1 MVRLILAED
10 EFIIATDIQS
20 RLRGTGYDVVGIAA
34 TGEDA
39 IAQAGELRPDVV
51 LMDIVLKGEMDGI
64 DAAQQ
69 ITERFD
75 IPVIFLS
82 AHTDAGTVKRAAAT
96 ASYGFLV
103 KPFDE
108 LELRAA
114 IEMAIYKHKMEAK
127 ARESERRIRELTE
140 SLSEVIFETDMAGT
154 ITFINRA
161 GLNEF
166 GYTTEQVEGGMT
178 LYDFIPPDKHE
189 EIRETIAQAASDE
202 PSEWIE
208 LPGLRRDGSTFPVS
222 VRASLIVREGVPVGM
237 RGIAL
242 NVTEQK
248 RAEQK
253 LEESERRIR
262 ELTDSLPDIVFETDV
277 GGTFTF
283 LNHTGM
289 TSLGYTEDDLKNP
302 LTLEDV
308 IIPADHVRARENFR
322 KRLDGIAWE
331 WVEYTVLRK
340 DGSTFPTSI
349 RSTAIMRDGAVDG
362 LRGITV
368 DITERKRIEEELTHE
383 RDQAQ
388 LYLNT
393 ADVIMVA
400 LNREGRITLLNRKG
414 CELLGVTPEQAIGT
428 DWFETFLPED
438 VRTETWR
445 VFETLMAGDRETH
458 RYHENPVVTSSGEE
472 RVVAWHA
479 SLLYDDTGNVIGLIS
494 SGTDITER
502 ARADQKLRESERRIR
517 ELTDALPVVVYE
529 ADETGRITFVNAT
542 GFEMFGGTKEEFE
555 AGVSISQL
563 VIDADKERARTAFL
577 RRGRGE
583 DVGRTE
589 YTGLRKDGSTFPIS
603 VLGAPLRRDGAVVGV
618 RGIVVD
624 ITERKQAEE
633 KVKEHTHT
641 IEILNHI
648 MTAGT
653 RAASVES
660 FAETVTTLTLELLH
674 FDAGTIHLIDDDAR
688 CAKLRYATGI
698 PDTAAEAIRE
708 IPVDETPYAVYLIE
722 GRPLFVDGQEASRVP
737 HVVELGLKSLAV
749 VPLYRYDEI
758 IGALTVGSF
767 KRHTFSQAEKELL
780 TTIGNEVGTVIAELQ
795 ADDALKE
802 SEQRFRALFESSPIV
817 QIRYDVD
824 GHPVYVNR
832 AALEFLGIADV
843 ADIQHISIF
852 SSPRVSEANKAQL
865 RAGHTVRYEQRYDFD
880 EIKKHGDFPTTQI
893 GIRFVD
899 FHIAPLFSA
908 GMGKVEGYIGQVA
921 DITERK
927 RAEQKL
933 RESEQRIRELT
944 DTLPVVVYETDE
956 TGRFA
961 FVNATAFDLFGYTKE
976 EIEAGMSIFQM
987 ITDPDQERARAVFH
1001 RRVGGEDVGRIE
1013 YTGLRKDGST
1023 FPIVIRAVLM
1033 RRDGAVIGVRGV
1045 ILDVTERKRAEEK
1058 VKERTHTIETL
1069 NRIMTEGNKATDVQS
1084 FAKTVT
1090 DLALELLHFDV
1101 GTIHLID
1108 YDARCANLCYV
1119 TGLPDIA
1126 VEAIKGIPLDEALYA
1141 RVLVEGR
1148 PLFVDGHEALRVP
1161 HAAELGLK
1169 SLAVVPLYRYDKR
1182 IGALNVGSFTRHT
1195 FSQAEQELLIAI
1207 GNEAGVVIA
1216 KLQAD
1221 ELIRTTLKERETLLK
1236 EIHHRVK
1243 NNMQV
1248 ISSLLSLQAA
1258 QATEPETIDMFSE
1271 SQRRIRS
1278 MALIHEKLYR
1288 SGSLAEIDFG
1298 DYVESLVG
1306 ELLRMYNV
1314 PVGAI
1319 TITTDIENVQLGVDT
1334 AIPCALIINELVS
1347 NSLKYAFPDGRTGGV
1362 TVALKRENE
1371 AYTLTVADDGVGFPA
1386 DVDFRATDSLGM
1398 QLVVTLV
1405 NQLEGTI
1412 DLSRENGTAFV
1423 ISFHAD

>member
-1 MVRLILAED
+1 MGNNPMVRLILAED

-189 EIRETIAQAASDE
+189 EIRETIAHAVIDE
-202 PSEWIE
+202 PSEWIG

-340 DGSTFPTSI
+340 DGSTFPASI

-368 DITERKRIEEELTHE
+368 DITERKRAE
-383 RDQAQ
+383 
-388 LYLNT
+388 
-393 ADVIMVA
+393 
-400 LNREGRITLLNRKG
+400 
-414 CELLGVTPEQAIGT
+414 
-428 DWFETFLPED
+428 
-438 VRTETWR
+438 
-445 VFETLMAGDRETH
+445 
-458 RYHENPVVTSSGEE
+458 
-472 RVVAWHA
+472 
-479 SLLYDDTGNVIGLIS
+479 
-494 SGTDITER
+494 
-502 ARADQKLRESERRIR
+502 QKLRESEQRIR
-517 ELTDALPVVVYE
+517 ELTDTLPVVVYE
-529 ADETGRITFVNAT
+529 TDETGRFAFVNAT
-542 GFEMFGGTKEEFE
+542 AFDLFGYTKEEIE
-555 AGVSISQL
+555 AGMSIFQM
-563 VIDADKERARTAFL
+563 ITDPDQERARAVFH
-577 RRGRGE
+577 RRVGGE
-583 DVGRTE
+583 DVGRIE
-589 YTGLRKDGSTFPIS
+589 YTGLRKDGGMFPIL
-603 VLGAPLRRDGAVVGV
+603 VRAVQMRRDGAVIGIRGV
-618 RGIVVD
+618 IVD
-624 ITERKQAEE
+624 FTEQKQAEE
-633 KVKEHTHT
+633 MVKEHTHT
-641 IEILNHI
+641 IEILNRI

-660 FAETVTTLTLELLH
+660 FAETVTTLTLELMH
-674 FDAGTIHLIDDDAR
+674 FDAGTIYLVDEDAR

-698 PDTAAEAIRE
+698 SDSAVQAIRE
-708 IPVDETPYAVYLIE
+708 IRLDETPYAVYLIE
-722 GRPLFVDGQEASRVP
+722 KGPLFVDGQEASRVP

-1126 VEAIKGIPLDEALYA
+1126 VEAIKCIPLDKALYA

-1148 PLFVDGHEALRVP
+1148 LLFVDGHEASRVP

-1182 IGALNVGSFTRHT
+1182 IGVLTVGSFKRHT
-1195 FSQAEQELLIAI
+1195 SSQAEQELLIAI

-1314 PVGAI
+1314 PLGAI
-1319 TITTDIENVQLGVDT
+1319 TTTVEIENVQLGVDA

-1371 AYTLTVADDGVGFPA
+1371 AYTLTVADDGVGFPP

-1412 DLSRENGTAFV
+1412 ELNRENGTAFV
-1423 ISFHAD
+1423 ISFHVD